1 MPQPRRRLATARER
15 AEPMPRRQGGVETK
29 DLHSRASAQGGAS
42 KRDGTRLM
50 SECRSLFRAR
60 WNGGLIWGVARDGT
74 RPRRV
79 LAGTRT
85 SRLPSDSPLFLRCPI
100 FDLPDSSRDSVPS
113 RPPSPALLAPLLRA
127 PLPATGAFRRRP
139 SKRSCASTSRRC
151 APATK
156 RSCAAIPSFKAS
168 RHFLACGA
176 LGGEAAGHA
185 VNAAVSRPPECAVAF
200 VAGCL
205 AFRAMR
211 SRFMDLL

>member
-1 MPQPRRRLATARER
+1 MSVAVPRTLERRSHLGCR
-15 AEPMPRRQGGVETK
+15 A
-29 DLHSRASAQGGAS
+29 L
-42 KRDGTRLM
+42 DGTR
-50 SECRSLFRAR
+50 S
-60 WNGGLIWGVARDGT
+60 
-74 RPRRV
+74 RRV
-79 LAGTRT
+79 LAGART

-100 FDLPDSSRDSVPS
+100 FDPPDSSRDSVPS

-127 PLPATGAFRRRP
+127 PFPATGAFRRRP

-168 RHFLACGA
+168 RHFFACGA

-200 VAGCL
+200 VASQLDSGV
-205 AFRAMR
+205 FRSHPPGRR
-211 SRFMDLL
+211 SRRLARRRSHIAARVHMTESVTP